1 MTEQVSRWWPS
12 GAPGPTAASAAP
24 RSFGNDD
31 ASNSGPCGAGWSR
44 PTGVLAFSYAIVA
57 IAITLLTLDLEVR
70 PGLPG
75 DDLARALH
83 QVLPA
88 FGADVLSFVILGQ
101 LWLSHH
107 RSFGVIA
114 RAAMQLQRRI
124 GAAVPVGAGRLV
136 RNACSA
142 CCPGE
147 AHEFIS
153 GGAIMGATRRL
164 HLRPARRGRGRRP
177 PVQPGPESRTVK
189 PPS

>member
-1 MTEQVSRWWPS
+1 MTGQVSRWWPS

-75 DDLARALH
+75 DDLARALA

-101 LWLSHH
+101 LWLSTTAASGSSLGPRCSCSDASAP
-107 RSFGVIA
+107 RS
-114 RAAMQLQRRI
+114 
-124 GAAVPVGAGRLV
+124 P
-136 RNACSA
+136 
-142 CCPGE
+142 
-147 AHEFIS
+147 
-153 GGAIMGATRRL
+153 
-164 HLRPARRGRGRRP
+164 
-177 PVQPGPESRTVK
+177 
-189 PPS
+189 

>member
-124 GAAVPVGAGRLV
+124 GAASP
-136 RNACSA
+136 
-142 CCPGE
+142 
-147 AHEFIS
+147 
-153 GGAIMGATRRL
+153 
-164 HLRPARRGRGRRP
+164 
-177 PVQPGPESRTVK
+177 
-189 PPS
+189 